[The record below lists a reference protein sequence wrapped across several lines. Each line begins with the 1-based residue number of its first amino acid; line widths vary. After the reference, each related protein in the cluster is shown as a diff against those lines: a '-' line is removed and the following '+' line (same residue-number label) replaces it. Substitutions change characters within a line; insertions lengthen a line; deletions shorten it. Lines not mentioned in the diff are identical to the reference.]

1 MKLPLPTLDLATQ
14 LLEFDVW
21 ITPSLGEIRDTE
33 RFRDEL
39 SAVARTFESLGIASQ
54 QFKDA
59 KDCQPSVIADVFVG
73 LTKGLPADQA
83 LEMLQSLASVLFL
96 VTGKSD
102 NNAKCQLPLFLRDK
116 ARWEAIPSVRRAKGR
131 GRSFKPCRYQG
142 N

>member
-39 SAVARTFESLGIASQ
+39 GAVVKSFEALGIASQ
-54 QFKDA
+54 QFRA
-59 KDCQPSVIADVFVG
+59 IKDCQPSEIADVFVG
-73 LTKGLPADQA
+73 IARRLPADQA
-83 LEMLQSLASVLFL
+83 LKTLQSLASVLFL

-102 NNAKCQLPLFLRDK
+102 NNVKCQLPLFLRDK
-116 ARWEAIPSVRRAKGR
+116 ARGTLSQRSAESG
-131 GRSFKPCRYQG
+131 GGFSFKPCRPQG